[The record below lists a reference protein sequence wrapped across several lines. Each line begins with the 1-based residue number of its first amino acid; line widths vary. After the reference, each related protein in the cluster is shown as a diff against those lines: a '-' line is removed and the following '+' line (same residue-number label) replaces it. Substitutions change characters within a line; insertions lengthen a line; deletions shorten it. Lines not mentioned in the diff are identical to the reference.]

1 MRHWLVR
8 GIAHPRCNSRA
19 GSIILRA
26 TREEDVPINRREV
39 VQGMAL
45 GAVPLFCPFSARAQ
59 RGGDALAVQLQA
71 DLVRH
76 AELGPK
82 FSAGPGDNATAQ
94 WIAGELRATGYEV
107 EESTFDAPFFV
118 KRVARLVC
126 GNEAV
131 DVTPQAPVVPTSA
144 RGVTGPLALLEGE
157 AVVGD
162 LTGRIALLVAPF
174 ARHAA
179 LFADRGLGRTVT
191 EAAHRGAAAIVIVTT
206 GPSRE
211 AVALNAPEQQPF
223 VAVPT
228 AVLAPRQADAF
239 VAAARAAA
247 PATLVLDGDATHRPC
262 KNIVGRL
269 ERGARWIGISTPRSG
284 WYDCVA
290 ERGTGT
296 AVFLD
301 LAAWVGSRFAD
312 HSVFVM
318 NTGGH
323 EYFFAGSHRVIDE
336 GPPPDATAVW
346 AHIGATLAAR
356 DAEER
361 DGQWAM
367 LDTADPQRSLMTAD
381 SVRDLATNAF
391 QGLSGLAEPTPIR
404 AQAGEL
410 STFTDRGYARAFA
423 AIGQHRWFH
432 TQQDTIECADARL
445 LLPVLA
451 AHRKMIELVVARD
464 ATGQAKLRRAGE

>member
-1 MRHWLVR
+1 
-8 GIAHPRCNSRA
+8 
-19 GSIILRA
+19 
-26 TREEDVPINRREV
+26 VPINRREV
-39 VQGMAL
+39 MQCMAL
-45 GAVPLFCPFSARAQ
+45 GTVPLLYPFSARAQ
-59 RGGDALAVQLQA
+59 RGGVPLAAQLQA

-76 AELGPK
+76 AELGAK
-82 FSAGPGDNATAQ
+82 FSGGPGDNATAQ
-94 WIAGELRATGYEV
+94 WIADELRATRYEV
-107 EESTFDAPFFV
+107 EESTFDAPFFA
-118 KRVARLVC
+118 KRAARLVC
-126 GNEAV
+126 GNEAA
-131 DVTPQAPVVPTSA
+131 DVIPQAPVVPTSP
-144 RGVTGPLALLEGE
+144 RGVTGPLALLEGD
-157 AVVGD
+157 AVVGE

-191 EAAHRGAAAIVIVTT
+191 EAARRGAAAVVIVTT

-223 VAVPT
+223 VPVPT
-228 AVLAPRQADAF
+228 GVVAPKHADAF

-247 PATLVLDGDATHRPC
+247 QATLTLDGDATYRPC

-296 AVFLD
+296 AAFLD
-301 LAAWVGSRFAD
+301 LAAWVANRFAE

-432 TQQDTIECADARL
+432 TQQDTLECVDARL

-464 ATGQAKLRRAGE
+464 STG